1 MDAIVE
7 AALRKWPNVPHCYG
21 WLGLDARGD
30 WYLRDE
36 QAQALGPFLR
46 SKGSRIEHA
55 GLRSFIERNY
65 ASDPVGCW
73 FFQNGPQRVYVEL
86 DRAPWVW
93 RLAERG
99 ANEVSVTSHAG
110 LATRAE
116 SAWVDEQGHLYLA
129 TPIGL
134 GSVHSQDME
143 LASRVIEAGDWQV
156 HDAPFVSLAQ
166 RFGHVL
172 SPLAQHAGARP

>member
-36 QAQALGPFLR
+36 QAQALGPFPR
-46 SKGSRIEHA
+46 SRGSRIEHA
-55 GLRSFIERNY
+55 GLRAFIERNY

-99 ANEVSVTSHAG
+99 ANEVSVTSHTG
-110 LATRAE
+110 LATQVEA
-116 SAWVDEQGHLYLA
+116 AWLDEQGHLYLA

-134 GSVHSQDME
+134 GLVHSQDME
-143 LASRVIEAGDWQV
+143 LASRVIEGGDWQV
-156 HDAPFVSLAQ
+156 HEAPFASLAG
-166 RFGHVL
+166 RFRHVL
-172 SPLAQHAGARP
+172 SPLAQHADERG

>member
-99 ANEVSVTSHAG
+99 ANEVSVTSHTG
-110 LATRAE
+110 LAAQVE
-116 SAWVDEQGHLYLA
+116 AAWLDEQGHLYLS

-134 GSVHSQDME
+134 GLVHSQDME
-143 LASRVIEAGDWQV
+143 LASRVIERGDWWV
-156 HDAPFVSLAQ
+156 HEVPFASLAG

-172 SPLAQHAGARP
+172 SPLAQRAGIQR

>member
-30 WYLRDE
+30 WFLRDLRT
-36 QAQALGPFLR
+36 QAQGEFPQ

-55 GLRSFIERNY
+55 GLRAFIERNY
-65 ASDPVGCW
+65 AHDDQGCW

-86 DRAPWVW
+86 ELAPWIW
-93 RLAERG
+93 RLAARG
-99 ANEVSVTSHAG
+99 AGFEIESHTNVAAAFEAG
-110 LATRAE
+110 
-116 SAWVDEQGHLYLA
+116 WVDEHGHLFVK
-129 TPIGL
+129 TPLGL
-134 GSVHSQDME
+134 GSVHSLDMHVAA
-143 LASRVIEAGDWQV
+143 LAVESVAWTINETGFAT
-156 HDAPFVSLAQ
+156 LAA

-172 SPLAQHAGARP
+172 SPAALRASNPP